1 MKEGCSLNLQ
11 NLSFLRINMVQNSY
25 EMGQYWCGKGK
36 KYLHLT
42 TPISY
47 NYLKNNDIMSKA
59 KLIWK
64 AVSWLGTSLKEIT
77 AKSMK
82 DCKFLPVADFAPWV
96 I

>member
-77 AKSMK
+77 AN
-82 DCKFLPVADFAPWV
+82 L
-96 I
+96 